1 MKFIKVILAA
11 VAVAFISGCA
21 VYPAGGYYGPP
32 RAAYYQPAPV
42 VGIGVYGGWHERRDY
57 H

>member
-1 MKFIKVILAA
+1 MKFIKAILAA
-11 VAVAFISGCA
+11 AAVAFIGGCA

-42 VGIGVYGGWHERRDY
+42 VGVGVYGGWHERRDY